1 MNRIET
7 IDALFH
13 DYGKNGKSPFQIRW
27 IKSSRYFKNPDEI
40 LLLYS
45 LDSSDSPLPGIKT
58 LKNSIDIASGPQL
71 LKLGVDAIASLIFF
85 IANTL
90 VNFLIPVAFG
100 VPKFL
105 SVSASFQKSLER
117 LRSLRIQ
124 P

>member
-1 MNRIET
+1 
-7 IDALFH
+7 
-13 DYGKNGKSPFQIRW
+13 
-27 IKSSRYFKNPDEI
+27 
-40 LLLYS
+40 
-45 LDSSDSPLPGIKT
+45 
-58 LKNSIDIASGPQL
+58 
-71 LKLGVDAIASLIFF
+71 
-85 IANTL
+85 L